1 MTTLS
6 VQAMNMT
13 NSILRGIDMNLI
25 TETRYKLNYQKNN
38 LESLLETD
46 TSKLT
51 KDAKHYIN
59 DEITK
64 AKRNIEYYEGIIK
77 VLEERN

>member
-1 MTTLS
+1 M
-6 VQAMNMT
+6 
-13 NSILRGIDMNLI
+13 MNLI
-25 TETRYKLNYQKNN
+25 TETRYKLNCQKNN

-51 KDAKHYIN
+51 KDARHYVE

-64 AKRNIEYYEGIIK
+64 AKRNIKYYEGIIK
-77 VLEERN
+77 VLEGE

>member
-1 MTTLS
+1 M
-6 VQAMNMT
+6 
-13 NSILRGIDMNLI
+13 MNLI

-77 VLEERN
+77 VLEGEQ

>member
-1 MTTLS
+1 
-6 VQAMNMT
+6 
-13 NSILRGIDMNLI
+13 MNLI

-51 KDAKHYIN
+51 KDARHYVE

-64 AKRNIEYYEGIIK
+64 AKRNIEYYEGIMK
-77 VLEERN
+77 LLEESNWWMFMKN

>member
-1 MTTLS
+1 
-6 VQAMNMT
+6 
-13 NSILRGIDMNLI
+13 MNLI
-25 TETRYKLNYQKNN
+25 AETRYKLNYQKNN

-51 KDAKHYIN
+51 KDARHYVE

-64 AKRNIEYYEGIIK
+64 AKRNIEYYEGIMK
-77 VLEERN
+77 VLEGK

>member
-1 MTTLS
+1 
-6 VQAMNMT
+6 MNTT

-51 KDAKHYIN
+51 KDARHYVE

-64 AKRNIEYYEGIIK
+64 AKRNIEYYEGIMK
-77 VLEERN
+77 VLEESN

>member
-1 MTTLS
+1 
-6 VQAMNMT
+6 
-13 NSILRGIDMNLI
+13 MNLL

-38 LESLLETD
+38 LESLQETD

-51 KDAKHYIN
+51 KDARHYVE

>member
-1 MTTLS
+1 
-6 VQAMNMT
+6 MNMT

-46 TSKLT
+46 ISKLT
-51 KDAKHYIN
+51 KDARHYVE

-77 VLEERN
+77 VLEGKK

>member
-1 MTTLS
+1 M
-6 VQAMNMT
+6 
-13 NSILRGIDMNLI
+13 MNLI

-51 KDAKHYIN
+51 KDARHYVE

-77 VLEERN
+77 VLEGSN

>member
-1 MTTLS
+1 
-6 VQAMNMT
+6 
-13 NSILRGIDMNLI
+13 MNLI

-51 KDAKHYIN
+51 KDARHYVE

>member
-1 MTTLS
+1 
-6 VQAMNMT
+6 
-13 NSILRGIDMNLI
+13 MNLI

-51 KDAKHYIN
+51 KDARHYVE

-64 AKRNIEYYEGIIK
+64 AKRNVEYYEGIIK
-77 VLEERN
+77 VLEGKK

>member
-1 MTTLS
+1 
-6 VQAMNMT
+6 MNMT

-46 TSKLT
+46 TSILT
-51 KDAKHYIN
+51 KDARHYVE

-77 VLEERN
+77 VLEGKK

>member
-1 MTTLS
+1 M
-6 VQAMNMT
+6 
-13 NSILRGIDMNLI
+13 MNLI

-51 KDAKHYIN
+51 KDARHYVE
-59 DEITK
+59 DEIAK

-77 VLEERN
+77 VLEGEQ

>member
-1 MTTLS
+1 
-6 VQAMNMT
+6 
-13 NSILRGIDMNLI
+13 MNLI

-38 LESLLETD
+38 LESLQETD

-64 AKRNIEYYEGIIK
+64 AKRNVEYYEEIIK

>member
-1 MTTLS
+1 
-6 VQAMNMT
+6 
-13 NSILRGIDMNLI
+13 MNLI

-51 KDAKHYIN
+51 KDARHYVE

-77 VLEERN
+77 VLEESNWWMFMKN

>member
-1 MTTLS
+1 
-6 VQAMNMT
+6 
-13 NSILRGIDMNLI
+13 MNLI

-51 KDAKHYIN
+51 KDARHYVE

-64 AKRNIEYYEGIIK
+64 AKRNIEYYEGIMK
-77 VLEERN
+77 VLEESN

>member
-1 MTTLS
+1 
-6 VQAMNMT
+6 MNTT
-13 NSILRGIDMNLI
+13 NSILKGIDMNLI

-51 KDAKHYIN
+51 KDARHYVE

>member
-1 MTTLS
+1 M
-6 VQAMNMT
+6 
-13 NSILRGIDMNLI
+13 MNLI

-51 KDAKHYIN
+51 KDARHYVE

-77 VLEERN
+77 VLEGKK

>member
-1 MTTLS
+1 
-6 VQAMNMT
+6 
-13 NSILRGIDMNLI
+13 MNLI

-51 KDAKHYIN
+51 KDARHYIA
-59 DEITK
+59 DETAK
-64 AKRNIEYYEGIIK
+64 AKRNIEYYEGVIK
-77 VLEERN
+77 VLEGKK

>member
-1 MTTLS
+1 
-6 VQAMNMT
+6 
-13 NSILRGIDMNLI
+13 MNLI

-51 KDAKHYIN
+51 KDAKHYVD
-59 DEITK
+59 DEIAK
-64 AKRNIEYYEGIIK
+64 AKRNIEYYSRIMEL
-77 VLEERN
+77 LEESD

>member
-1 MTTLS
+1 
-6 VQAMNMT
+6 MNLT

-25 TETRYKLNYQKNN
+25 AETRYKLNYQKNN

-51 KDAKHYIN
+51 KDARHYVE

-77 VLEERN
+77 VLEGKK

>member
-1 MTTLS
+1 M
-6 VQAMNMT
+6 
-13 NSILRGIDMNLI
+13 MNLI

-51 KDAKHYIN
+51 KDARHYVE

-64 AKRNIEYYEGIIK
+64 AKRNVEYYEGIIK
-77 VLEERN
+77 VLEGKK

>member
-1 MTTLS
+1 M
-6 VQAMNMT
+6 
-13 NSILRGIDMNLI
+13 MNLI

-51 KDAKHYIN
+51 KDARHYVE

-64 AKRNIEYYEGIIK
+64 AKRNIKYYEGIIK
-77 VLEERN
+77 VLEESN

>member
-1 MTTLS
+1 
-6 VQAMNMT
+6 
-13 NSILRGIDMNLI
+13 MNLI
-25 TETRYKLNYQKNN
+25 TETRYKLNYQKNK
-38 LESLLETD
+38 LDSLLETD

-51 KDAKHYIN
+51 KDARHYVE

-77 VLEERN
+77 ILEESN

>member
-1 MTTLS
+1 
-6 VQAMNMT
+6 
-13 NSILRGIDMNLI
+13 MNLI

-51 KDAKHYIN
+51 KDARHYVE

-77 VLEERN
+77 VLGESDWWMFMKN

>member
-1 MTTLS
+1 
-6 VQAMNMT
+6 
-13 NSILRGIDMNLI
+13 MNLI

-51 KDAKHYIN
+51 KDARHYVE

-77 VLEERN
+77 VLEGEK

>member
-1 MTTLS
+1 M
-6 VQAMNMT
+6 
-13 NSILRGIDMNLI
+13 MNLI

-51 KDAKHYIN
+51 KDARHYVE

-64 AKRNIEYYEGIIK
+64 AKRNIEYYDGIIK
-77 VLEERN
+77 ILEESN

>member
-1 MTTLS
+1 M
-6 VQAMNMT
+6 
-13 NSILRGIDMNLI
+13 MNLI

-51 KDAKHYIN
+51 KDARHYVE

-77 VLEERN
+77 VLEESN

>member
-1 MTTLS
+1 
-6 VQAMNMT
+6 
-13 NSILRGIDMNLI
+13 MNLI

-38 LESLLETD
+38 LKSLQETD

-51 KDAKHYIN
+51 KDARHYVE

-64 AKRNIEYYEGIIK
+64 AKRNIEYYEGIMK
-77 VLEERN
+77 ALEESN

>member
-1 MTTLS
+1 
-6 VQAMNMT
+6 
-13 NSILRGIDMNLI
+13 MNLI

-51 KDAKHYIN
+51 KDARHYVE

-64 AKRNIEYYEGIIK
+64 AKRNIEYYEGMIK
-77 VLEERN
+77 VLEESN

>member
-1 MTTLS
+1 
-6 VQAMNMT
+6 
-13 NSILRGIDMNLI
+13 MNLI

-46 TSKLT
+46 ISKLT
-51 KDAKHYIN
+51 KDARHYIA
-59 DEITK
+59 DETAK

>member
-1 MTTLS
+1 
-6 VQAMNMT
+6 
-13 NSILRGIDMNLI
+13 MNLI

-51 KDAKHYIN
+51 KDARHYVE

-77 VLEERN
+77 VLEGKKWTWNLGN

>member
-1 MTTLS
+1 
-6 VQAMNMT
+6 
-13 NSILRGIDMNLI
+13 MNLI

-46 TSKLT
+46 ISKLA
-51 KDAKHYIN
+51 KDARHYIA
-59 DEITK
+59 DETAK

-77 VLEERN
+77 VLGESD

>member
-1 MTTLS
+1 
-6 VQAMNMT
+6 
-13 NSILRGIDMNLI
+13 MNLI

-46 TSKLT
+46 TNKLT

-64 AKRNIEYYEGIIK
+64 AKRNIEYYEGIMK
-77 VLEERN
+77 LLEESN

>member
-1 MTTLS
+1 MY
-6 VQAMNMT
+6 
-13 NSILRGIDMNLI
+13 LI

-51 KDAKHYIN
+51 KDARHYIA

-64 AKRNIEYYEGIIK
+64 TKRNIEYYEGIMK
-77 VLEERN
+77 VLEESNWWMFTRNW

>member
-1 MTTLS
+1 
-6 VQAMNMT
+6 
-13 NSILRGIDMNLI
+13 MNLI

-51 KDAKHYIN
+51 KDARHYVE

-77 VLEERN
+77 VLEGRN